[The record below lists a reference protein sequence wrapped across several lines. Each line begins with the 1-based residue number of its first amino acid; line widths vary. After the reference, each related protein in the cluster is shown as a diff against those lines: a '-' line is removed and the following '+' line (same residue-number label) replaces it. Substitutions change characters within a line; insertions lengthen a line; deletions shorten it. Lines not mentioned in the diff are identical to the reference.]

1 MPQVPSRSP
10 ALNFPAVQPIWRTP
24 RRLADP
30 GAALE
35 DDVRVHRILFSAVI
49 AIASLGAVASA
60 GAAGEQ
66 ILPWT
71 PQTWAEVAKLPDW
84 SGVWVPDVR
93 DQDAR
98 IKTDPTP
105 WNPAAAKKIED
116 MNAQEDAGDPK
127 GLFYDCLPEAMPSWM
142 LITHNAIEFTFTPG
156 RVTMLGE
163 ADGNRLRRVYT
174 DGRPHPDDPDL
185 TFHGHSIG
193 HWEGQTLVIDT
204 VGILPQA
211 LIALTEAAGV
221 PNNGDMHIVEH
232 VHLTGPDT
240 LQDDLEITAPHVLT
254 RTWKTSRIY
263 YRHRERVG
271 DIVEGVCLQG
281 GMSAK
286 TDDKGD
292 AVFVPLPHSHGIPV
306 APGGQ

>member
-1 MPQVPSRSP
+1 MRV
-10 ALNFPAVQPIWRTP
+10 A
-24 RRLADP
+24 RLLFLAILSFASL
-30 GAALE
+30 AAL
-35 DDVRVHRILFSAVI
+35 AM
-49 AIASLGAVASA
+49 
-60 GAAGEQ
+60 AAPAQEQ
-66 ILPWT
+66 LLPWT

-84 SGVWVPDVR
+84 SGVWVPNVG
-93 DQDAR
+93 DQNAR
-98 IKTDPTP
+98 IQTDPTP
-105 WNPAAAKKIED
+105 WKPQFAKQIAD
-116 MNAQEDAGDPK
+116 LNAQEDAGDPK

-142 LITHNAIEFTFTPG
+142 LISHNAMEFAFTPG

-163 ADGNRLRRVYT
+163 SDGNRLRRVYT

-204 VGILPQA
+204 VGILPQS

-232 VHLTGPDT
+232 MHLTGPDT
-240 LQDDLEITAPHVLT
+240 LQDDLEITAPHVLIT
-254 RTWKTSRIY
+254 TWKTSRIW

-281 GMSAK
+281 GLSAQ
-286 TDDKGD
+286 TDDKGN
-292 AVFVPLPHSHGIPV
+292 AVYVPIPQSHGIPV
-306 APGGQ
+306 PSK